1 MNQILELR
9 QKRARLWE
17 HAKAYVAK
25 RTTAGT
31 SLRSLTEEEEAEYNA
46 MVDEVQ
52 RLGREIEKLERENV
66 RQLESQPEKP
76 PLGAKPYYI
85 TAWSRIGELA
95 EAIYRQ
101 YEAAKGDPKLVGR
114 WAEEIGWQCAMIQS
128 LQEDEN
134 DG

>member
-1 MNQILELR
+1 MQQIAELMQKKDMLLKRAEAYKEKRTAGGPCMALADEFAYDAIVDEAHQLEL
-9 QKRARLWE
+9 
-17 HAKAYVAK
+17 
-25 RTTAGT
+25 
-31 SLRSLTEEEEAEYNA
+31 
-46 MVDEVQ
+46 
-52 RLGREIEKLERENV
+52 EIEELM
-66 RQLESQPEKP
+66 KP

-101 YEAAKGDPKLVGR
+101 YEAAKGDPELVSR
-114 WAEEIGWQCAMIQS
+114 WAEEIRWQCAMIQS

>member
-1 MNQILELR
+1 MKRITELKEQR
-9 QKRARLWE
+9 NTLWRRAE
-17 HAKAYVAK
+17 NFKEGHTVCDAFISPADA
-25 RTTAGT
+25 AI
-31 SLRSLTEEEEAEYNA
+31 YND

-52 RLGREIEKLERENV
+52 RLGREIEVLERENV

-76 PLGAKPYYI
+76 PLGVKPYYI

-101 YEAAKGDPKLVGR
+101 YEAAKGDPKLVSR

-128 LQEDEN
+128 LEEAEN

>member
-1 MNQILELR
+1 MTQIEELR
-9 QKRARLWE
+9 RKQEELLKRAE
-17 HAKAYVAK
+17 NFKEG
-25 RTTAGT
+25 RTVGGAFINPADEFSYDVIMAEAHQLG
-31 SLRSLTEEEEAEYNA
+31 LRIAE
-46 MVDEVQ
+46 
-52 RLGREIEKLERENV
+52 L
-66 RQLESQPEKP
+66 EKP

-101 YEAAKGDPKLVGR
+101 YEAAKGDPKLVSR
-114 WAEEIGWQCAMIQS
+114 WAEEIRWQCAMIRS